1 MKSIKNTLANR
12 DIRQAVEDANL
23 YLWQV
28 ADEIG
33 VTDSTFSRKLRRE
46 MDDDEKA
53 TIFQATEKLKKD
65 RAAQFGGLSNV

>member
-1 MKSIKNTLANR
+1 MKAIKSTLANR
-12 DIRQAVEDANL
+12 DVRQAVEDANL

-46 MDDDEKA
+46 MDDSEKA
-53 TIFQATEKLKKD
+53 TIFQAIEKLKKD